1 MSLRISSWGRSS
13 SIECLPRNY
22 RLEKQ
27 LNIHKSE
34 KTNEITFKEVVE
46 MGDSDRDGNDC
57 FLSKTFETRNNAIE
71 MNRGADFE
79 DVTKMFRRSLEI
91 SDLYLQRCSV
101 DSGHASFD
109 SEMSPDSL
117 RSSSYPLD
125 EKGTSESFGQCI
137 QIYSSPRCVS
147 STVTARTHR
156 SCSTDSAIEQGNEG
170 FTRLSL
176 PFETHRNT
184 FCVMT
189 SGNDEKTREEVHRKR
204 SVTIM
209 QSVSCPMLTMPSV
222 VVSDHSSFTDK
233 DIQISDGYVKPSQD
247 YLQVTLDDIAVCA
260 SKNRR
265 LSDSSTCSFISSLSS
280 VSLDDDDACQSDVSE
295 TSVASSSKL
304 SGWKKVRN
312 IVHLCPFL
320 QTYRKQKYPW
330 VQLAGHQ
337 GNFKVGDKGSILKK
351 LCGKEEACLKKLMN
365 DSLKPFV
372 PEFKGRVVT
381 AEGEVF
387 LELQDLLAGFEKAC
401 VMDVKIG
408 LRTYLEDELVKA
420 KAEPKLRKD
429 MYEKMVHIDPTEPS
443 EEEQRLKAVT
453 KPRYMVW
460 RETISSTTTLGFRVE
475 GIKKADGSST
485 KDFKKTKTKEEVLAV
500 LKTFTDG
507 YSDVVNKYS
516 SCLKDL
522 HSVLEKS
529 KFFASHELIGSSLLF
544 VHDTKN
550 AGIWLIDFA
559 KTRPLPPE
567 VHISHHDPWQMGNHE
582 DGFLLGLKNLLQLF
596 QMLHENK

>member
-1 MSLRISSWGRSS
+1 MSLRFSPWGRSS

-27 LNIHKSE
+27 LKIPKSE
-34 KTNEITFKEVVE
+34 KTNEITCKSVVE
-46 MGDSDRDGNDC
+46 MGDSDREGNDC
-57 FLSKTFETRNNAIE
+57 FLSKTFETQNNTIE

-79 DVTKMFRRSLEI
+79 DVTKMFRRSFEI
-91 SDLYLQRCSV
+91 NKLYLQRCSV

-125 EKGTSESFGQCI
+125 EKGTSESIGQCI
-137 QIYSSPRCVS
+137 QVYSSPSCVS
-147 STVTARTHR
+147 SAVTARTHR
-156 SCSTDSAIEQGNEG
+156 SCSTDSAIEHGNEDV
-170 FTRLSL
+170 TCLSL
-176 PFETHRNT
+176 PFETRSNT

-189 SGNDEKTREEVHRKR
+189 SDSDEKNREEVHRKR
-204 SVTIM
+204 SLTIM

-222 VVSDHSSFTDK
+222 VISDHSSFTDQ
-233 DIQISDGYVKPSQD
+233 DLQIVDDYMKPSQD
-247 YLQVTLDDIAVCA
+247 CLQVTLDDIAGCIP
-260 SKNRR
+260 KNRR
-265 LSDSSTCSFISSLSS
+265 LSNSSSCSFMSSLSS
-280 VSLDDDDACQSDVSE
+280 VSWDDDACQSDVSE

-337 GNFKVGDKGSILKK
+337 GNFKVGDQGSILKK

-381 AEGEVF
+381 DEGEIF

-408 LRTYLEDELVKA
+408 LRTYLEDELAKA

-443 EEEQRLKAVT
+443 EEEQRLKAIT

-485 KDFKKTKTKEEVLAV
+485 KDFKKTKTKEQVLAV

-507 YSDVVNKYS
+507 YPDVVKKYMS
-516 SCLKDL
+516 RLKDL
-522 HSVLEKS
+522 YSVLEKS

-544 VHDTKN
+544 VHDAKN

-582 DGFLLGLKNLLQLF
+582 DGFLLGLKNLVHLF
-596 QMLHENK
+596 QVLQENK